1 MRMGTKD
8 QIENLKQRVK
18 KRSSLSDEEPD
29 DDDQDDDDVPS
40 ISEDDAEALLEFS
53 RQLNL
58 LNSKYTDYRHLKLLR
73 HCVIMA
79 EQVGGLADAL
89 ESREAAEDVVV
100 WINQERDTPE
110 FSEETNQDYR
120 VALRVFGKR
129 VLKMADDEVPD
140 SLAWVP
146 TGTSN
151 SYDPSPSRSD
161 MLDWEEAKRM
171 AVEGTTN
178 PRDKALIA
186 VSHEL
191 GPRGEESHNILIGQ
205 VTDADHG
212 IQISLDGKQGE
223 HSVTLINSVPYL
235 QQWLREHPA
244 PDDDEAYLW
253 CNLDDAYDNASYQT
267 FLKRFKKAG
276 RRADIDKPVTPTN
289 FRKSNTYWLAKQ
301 GANESFINE
310 RQGRTATSD
319 HARRYI
325 AAFGPE
331 NENNQYAEL
340 QGLDVQT
347 EKTEDRT
354 PLTCPRCDK
363 QTPRDEPFCVWCHQA
378 MEPDAVDKLEK
389 EESQKRRE
397 LLRLAKENPELLDAV
412 EEIEPLIES
421 LGGDAK
427 VIDTARKFVEAT
439 E

>member
-1 MRMGTKD
+1 MKMGTRD
-8 QIENLKQRVK
+8 QIEHLQKRIK
-18 KRSSLSDEEPD
+18 KRSGLSDEPLED
-29 DDDQDDDDVPS
+29 DAPS
-40 ISEDDAEALLEFS
+40 ISEDDAEVLLEFS
-53 RQLNL
+53 RQLDL
-58 LNSKYTDYRHLKLLR
+58 LKSKYTDYRHLKLLR

-89 ESREAAEDVVV
+89 ESRDAAEEIVV
-100 WINQERDTPE
+100 WINRERAPPE

-120 VALRVFGKR
+120 VALRIFGKR
-129 VLKMADDEVPD
+129 VLKMADDEMPD

-151 SYDPSPSRSD
+151 SYDPSPSRAD

-171 AVEGTTN
+171 ADEGTTN
-178 PRDKALIA
+178 KRDKALITVA
-186 VSHEL
+186 HEL
-191 GPRGEESHNILIGQ
+191 GPRGQEMHEIRMGQ
-205 VTDADHG
+205 VNDADHG
-212 IQISLDGKQGE
+212 IQIVLDGKQGE
-223 HSVTLINSVPYL
+223 HSVTLINSTPYL
-235 QQWLREHPA
+235 QQWLSEHPA

-267 FLKRFKKAG
+267 FLGRFKEAG

-310 RQGRTATSD
+310 RQGRTPTSD

-340 QGLDVQT
+340 QGLDVET

-363 QTPRDEPFCVWCHQA
+363 ETPRDEPFCVWCHQA
-378 MEPDAVDKLEK
+378 MEPDAVDELEK
-389 EESQKRRE
+389 EESKQRRE

-412 EEIEPLIES
+412 EDIEPLIET
-421 LGGDAK
+421 LGGDAE
-427 VIDTARKFVEAT
+427 VINTAKDFVEAT